1 MDSIG
6 FEKISSNCDIM
17 IPIYKM
23 LKFIDQLR
31 LSRVNSSCQEIFE
44 NFVWTKNY
52 SIMDISKK
60 TEIIKITNA
69 SRDHILRLQRDE
81 FQEFLQVYADKLEK
95 LTELCEHPIDV
106 RNFRNLTNLLYHEI
120 VLPEEHL
127 QMVTENCQYLKQLG
141 LHYCRYD
148 KEREPIVLGRNFS
161 IDYLLSLEKLKY
173 FEIEFLEPITLQH
186 ADFQDIL
193 HKLSHLEYLQIKS
206 GSISDTD
213 SVTDIQQD
221 APLILQQ
228 LQIIN
233 KFNPKRWFKNYPNYT
248 SSFEMLVSLEAKI
261 PGLVNDEILQKIAR
275 TWISLTTFKIVWT
288 NFKDITYFALPPEIK
303 ELHVKSCKGLT
314 FENLKELL
322 TQHQS
327 IQKLW
332 SSDNRYEG
340 SFEEFPISSA
350 IQSLYVE
357 EIDPFQFRLAYEDNM
372 NLKELSL
379 SIGDEYIRNIP
390 LASCLNLEVLDIDG
404 CTNYLPAL
412 LQLPSLREL
421 TVELYDQ
428 PFSWSDIV
436 EILKH
441 PNLKEIAFGDS
452 FEESN
457 GRNRPVQ
464 GFQIN
469 IVFLKIPLSL
479 FENAMDFF
487 LNLFCCN
494 PHLKMI
500 IYRYAMPPW
509 VSYSND
515 FIRTM
520 TFHQNFPQHLKFI
533 ELNCYKIGR

>member
-106 RNFRNLTNLLYHEI
+106 RNFKNLTNLLYHEI

-127 QMVTENCQYLKQLG
+127 QMVTENCQYLEQLG
-141 LHYCRYD
+141 LYYCRYD

-161 IDYLLSLEKLKY
+161 IDYLLSLKKLKY

-186 ADFQDIL
+186 ADFQDIQ

-228 LQIIN
+228 LKIIN

-248 SSFEMLVSLEAKI
+248 NSFEMLVSLEAKI
-261 PGLVNDEILQKIAR
+261 PGLVNDEILQKIAS

-379 SIGDEYIRNIP
+379 SIGDEYIHNIP

-452 FEESN
+452 FEEN
-457 GRNRPVQ
+457 DGRNRPVQ

-487 LNLFCCN
+487 LNLFFCN

-515 FIRTM
+515 FIKTM